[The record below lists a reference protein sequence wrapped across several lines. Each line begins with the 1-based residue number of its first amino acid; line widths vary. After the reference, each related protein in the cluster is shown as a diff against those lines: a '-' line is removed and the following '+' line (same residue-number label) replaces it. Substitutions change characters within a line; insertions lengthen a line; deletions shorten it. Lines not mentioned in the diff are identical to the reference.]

1 MVLSRPNS
9 FYLHYFNKYV
19 LIWNMITNIIV
30 GFILANAANALGF
43 DMSIVSKASGSE
55 VIIHQEEV
63 LEDEGIIDE
72 LSNSIDVPFYSQLED
87 ISDPYWKGKGCGIAS
102 LAMII
107 DFFKPNTVTS
117 VDNLLREG
125 INAGAYL
132 NGAGWIH
139 AGLIDLS
146 RRYGFDGQGY
156 YWDNASRENALSN
169 LRKILE
175 EGPVI
180 ASVYYTFDPLSPIPH
195 LVVINDIDD
204 KNVYY
209 NDPAEPSGGG
219 IISIEDFQTGWKQ
232 RIIAIRP
239 R

>member
-1 MVLSRPNS
+1 ML
-9 FYLHYFNKYV
+9 
-19 LIWNMITNIIV
+19 TNIV
-30 GFILANAANALGF
+30 VSFILASSANALGF
-43 DMSIVSKASGSE
+43 DLNIINKASGSE
-55 VIIHQEEV
+55 VVVHQEEV
-63 LEDEGIIDE
+63 LEDETIIDE

-102 LAMII
+102 LAMVM

-125 INAGAYL
+125 IKSGAYL
-132 NGAGWIH
+132 NRAGWIH

-146 RRYGFDGQGY
+146 KRYGFDGQGH
-156 YWDNASRENALSN
+156 YWDNTSKEIALSN
-169 LRKILE
+169 LSVALE
-175 EGPVI
+175 NGPVI

-195 LVVINDIDD
+195 LVVINSIDD
-204 KNVYY
+204 KNVHY

-219 IISIEDFQTGWKQ
+219 VISIEDFQTGWKQ